1 MKTNWLLFAAVLLL
15 VAGCKKKEK
24 AALPITTVEV
34 TTPMVDSV
42 VLHKTYPGYIRAM
55 NTYDIVARVNG
66 VILKQYFTEGDYVRE
81 GQLLY
86 AIDPSKYQ
94 DLANQARAALKTA
107 ESQYEY
113 AARQYEAMNKALKAD
128 AVSQMEVIQA
138 ESNMNVAKASIQNA
152 KAALSTALE
161 NLSYCTIRAPR
172 SGRIKIGAIGADNYV
187 NGEGAP
193 VTLTTIYDDSK
204 VKASFE
210 IEDGQYE
217 KMLGDNSTVENNL
230 LRHIPLIFEQDLP
243 HKYTADLVYTSPNVN
258 SSTGTLTLD
267 GHIDNP
273 YGELKDGMYV
283 TVNLPY
289 DTDPKAILINNASIG
304 TDQLGKYVYV
314 VNDSNK
320 VVYTP
325 IEIGE
330 IYRDTLCIVTK
341 GLTPKDR
348 YVTKA
353 LLTVR
358 NGMTVNPVEKN
369 TANKTR

>member
-1 MKTNWLLFAAVLLL
+1 MKTHWLYLTAAIML
-15 VAGCKKKEK
+15 VVGCKKKTEE
-24 AALPITTVEV
+24 TTSIPSIEV
-34 TTPMVDSV
+34 TRPQVDSV
-42 VLHKTYPGYIRAM
+42 VLHKTYPGNIRAM

-66 VILKQYFTEGDYVRE
+66 VIQKQYFTEGDYVQA

-86 AIDPSKYQ
+86 SIDPSKYQ
-94 DLANQARAALKTA
+94 DLVNQARASLKTA

-113 AARQYEAMNKALKAD
+113 ASRQYDAMKKAIEAD

-152 KAALSTALE
+152 RAALATALE
-161 NLSYCTIRAPR
+161 NLGYCTIRAPH
-172 SGRIKIGAIGADNYV
+172 SGHIMIGAMNSGNYV

-193 VTLTTIYDDSK
+193 VKLTTIYDDAQ
-204 VKASFE
+204 VKAAFE

-217 KMLGDNSTVENNL
+217 RMIGDNSELEDQL
-230 LRHIPLIFEQDLP
+230 LRKIPLTFEQELP
-243 HKYTADLVYTSPNVN
+243 HKYTADLAYTSPNVN
-258 SSTGTLTLD
+258 SSTGTLTLE
-267 GHIDNP
+267 GHLDNP

-283 TVNLPY
+283 SVNLPY

-320 VVYTP
+320 IVYTP

-330 IYRDTLCIVTK
+330 IYQDTLCIVTK
-341 GLTPKDR
+341 GLSPKDR

-358 NGMTVNPVEKN
+358 NGMKVNPVEKN
-369 TANKTR
+369 SSK

>member
-1 MKTNWLLFAAVLLL
+1 MKTNWLYFAAALLL

-24 AALPITTVEV
+24 ETSPITSVEV
-34 TTPMVDSV
+34 STPMVDSV

-66 VILKQYFTEGDYVRE
+66 IILKQYFKEGDYVKE

-86 AIDPSKYQ
+86 SIDPSKYQ
-94 DLANQARAALKTA
+94 DLVNQARAALKTA
-107 ESQYEY
+107 ESQYDY
-113 AARQYEAMNKALKAD
+113 ASRQYDAMNKALKAD
-128 AVSQMEVIQA
+128 AVSQLEVIQA

-172 SGRIKIGAIGADNYV
+172 SGTIKIGAVGADNYV

-193 VTLTTIYDDSK
+193 VTLTTIYDDSQ
-204 VKASFE
+204 VKATFE

-217 KMLGDNSTVENNL
+217 KMLGDNSPVEDQL
-230 LRHIPLIFEQDLP
+230 LRHIPLTFEQTLP
-243 HKYTADLVYTSPNVN
+243 HTYTADLAYTSPNVN
-258 SSTGTLTLD
+258 TSTGTLTLQ
-267 GHIDNP
+267 GHLDNP

-283 TVNLPY
+283 SVNLPY
-289 DTDPKAILINNASIG
+289 ATDPKAILINSASVG

-330 IYRDTLCIVTK
+330 IYQDTLCIVTK

-358 NGMTVNPVEKN
+358 NGMKVNPV
-369 TANKTR
+369 NKPSKKTL

>member
-1 MKTNWLLFAAVLLL
+1 MKRHWLYLAAIAVIA
-15 VAGCKKKEK
+15 VGCKKKVQE
-24 AALPITTVEV
+24 TTSTPSVEV
-34 TTPMVDSV
+34 STPIVDSI

-66 VILKQYFTEGDYVRE
+66 VILKQYFTEGDYVKE

-86 AIDPSKYQ
+86 SIDPSKYQ
-94 DLANQARAALKTA
+94 DLVNQARATLKTA
-107 ESQYEY
+107 ESQYDY
-113 AARQYEAMNKALKAD
+113 ASRQYDAMSKALKAD

-152 KAALSTALE
+152 KAALATALE

-172 SGRIKIGAIGADNYV
+172 SGHIMIGAIGADNYV

-193 VTLTTIYDDSK
+193 VKLTTIYDDSK
-204 VKASFE
+204 VKAAFE

-217 KMLGDNSTVENNL
+217 RMLGDNTQVEDNL
-230 LRHIPLIFEQDLP
+230 LKKIPLSFEQNLP
-243 HKYTADLVYTSPNVN
+243 HKYTADLAYTSPNVN
-258 SSTGTLTLD
+258 STTGTLTLE
-267 GHIDNP
+267 GHLDNP

-283 TVNLPY
+283 SVNLPY
-289 DTDPKAILINNASIG
+289 DTDAHAILINSASVG
-304 TDQLGKYVYV
+304 TDQLGKYVYL

-325 IEIGE
+325 IEIGD
-330 IYRDTLCIVTK
+330 IYQDTLCIVTK

-358 NGMTVNPVEKN
+358 NGMTVNPVSNKSSK
-369 TANKTR
+369 KTR